1 MWANC
6 SVLKFAFFP
15 KKVYITMGSIV
26 VLAAIITILKVVL
39 QNVLFSPMDNN
50 STSIDQ
56 GEAPP
61 VSEN

>member
-1 MWANC
+1 
-6 SVLKFAFFP
+6 
-15 KKVYITMGSIV
+15 MGSIV